1 MKPSDDLRLY
11 SIPPLPSDWTPPWD
25 LIDQLN
31 VFAGQLYLRDYE
43 SYLRLCRFLEIPTS
57 TADIANDTPIRRNL
71 FNVPGSFEETEIT
84 FSGSPL
90 PSVMALLAIRSRGRP
105 FAETHMG
112 KILQGQLLTEK
123 DF

>member
-1 MKPSDDLRLY
+1 MWELDEGDRASSTR
-11 SIPPLPSDWTPPWD
+11 
-25 LIDQLN
+25 
-31 VFAGQLYLRDYE
+31 
-43 SYLRLCRFLEIPTS
+43 RLCRFLGVPTQELSNGTAIRWNLYNIP
-57 TADIANDTPIRRNL
+57 
-71 FNVPGSFEETEIT
+71 GGFEEMEIT

-123 DF
+123 DFEGPTLVVSDHSPPTYDR